1 MNFANM
7 EQYQQSD
14 NNGTFYEFKFEWE
27 EREDDIPFFNFKSGP
42 RMVFKSLSLT
52 LIREFLGPSPSAFYR
67 KNPESSL
74 VTSQLG
80 LRTSKLY
87 VQIGCQLGY
96 LMMLISNG
104 IC

>member
-42 RMVFKSLSLT
+42 RMVFKSLNYVY
-52 LIREFLGPSPSAFYR
+52 RCCEMFKMDGPFKS
-67 KNPESSL
+67 
-74 VTSQLG
+74 G
-80 LRTSKLY
+80 LHRLKHPVS
-87 VQIGCQLGY
+87 
-96 LMMLISNG
+96 
-104 IC
+104 